1 MIALQLN
8 VLYCTLQIRCS
19 RPQVRCAT
27 NLEMLKKRGRIKRWY
42 YRRSEVVDRIENI
55 FLRIADGEMNA

>member
-1 MIALQLN
+1 
-8 VLYCTLQIRCS
+8 
-19 RPQVRCAT
+19 
-27 NLEMLKKRGRIKRWY
+27 MLKKRGRIKRWY